1 MTPQN
6 EPRLSKAER
15 TAQAREQA
23 RRIREAH
30 AKKEKRNG
38 WLIRG
43 GVLVAAIVV
52 VVVVALLIIQGTK
65 KPEAIADSGPV
76 PANANIYGGVV
87 QDKNGVVK
95 NASPGDV
102 NKATLPAAPSAAA
115 ANAPATDLASI
126 GIAPSAEGKP
136 VQIVAYIDFICPA
149 CNQFET
155 KFGPLLKQWQESG
168 KATVE
173 YRAAGILDQFSST
186 NYSSRSSAAAAC
198 VVEASPDKY
207 SDFFTALF
215 AQQPAENS
223 AGLSNDQLK
232 KIAKDVGAADIG
244 SCVDNK
250 TYRPYIQYSTAA
262 AHAHGINGTPTVF
275 VDGQQYSDT
284 SVGFDAFAQP
294 IIDAKK

>member
-6 EPRLSKAER
+6 EPRLSKTER

-43 GVLVAAIVV
+43 GVLLAAVV
-52 VVVVALLIIQGTK
+52 VVVIVALLIVQGTK

-76 PANANIYGGVV
+76 PANANTYGGVV
-87 QDKNGVVK
+87 QDQNGVVK
-95 NASPGDV
+95 NASPGEV
-102 NKATLPAAPSAAA
+102 NKATLPAAPTSAAA
-115 ANAPATDLASI
+115 SAAATDLASI
-126 GIAPSAEGKP
+126 GIAPSADGKP
-136 VQIVAYIDFICPA
+136 VQIVAYIDYICPA

-155 KFGPLLKQWQESG
+155 KFGPQLKQWQDSG
-168 KATVE
+168 KATIE
-173 YRAAGILDQFSST
+173 YRAAGILDQFSTT
-186 NYSSRSSAAAAC
+186 NYSSRSAAAAAC
-198 VVEASPDKY
+198 LVDTSPDKFADY
-207 SDFFTALF
+207 FTQLF

-232 KIAKDVGAADIG
+232 KIARDVGAADIG

-250 TYRPYIQYSTAA
+250 TYRPFVQYSTAT
-262 AHAHGINGTPTVF
+262 AHAHGVNGTPTVF
-275 VDGQQYSDT
+275 VDGKQYTDT
-284 SVGFDAFAQP
+284 TVAFDAFAQP